1 MLDSLPGT
9 KWQVSQAETKP
20 KKKSQQKL
28 AKIILEAM

>member
-20 KKKSQQKL
+20 KKKASKSWL
-28 AKIILEAM
+28 K